1 MASLKELRLKH
12 TVMLRYTLRALAHL
26 QALMYDK
33 DTPEHIKPHLTACRA
48 LLERG
53 LMAEPPPERDKV
65 IIEVF
70 GRSARTVSKPE
81 YVEVVILN
89 TDEGWGKAL

>member
-1 MASLKELRLKH
+1 MASLKELRAKH
-12 TVMLRYTLRALAHL
+12 TVMVRYTLRALAHL

-33 DTPEHIKPHLTACRA
+33 DTPEHIKPHLTACRT

-53 LMAEPPPERDKV
+53 LMAGPPEEPEKV
-65 IIEVF
+65 VIAMV
-70 GRSARTVSKPE
+70 GRAVRIVSKPE
-81 YVEVVILN
+81 YVEVVIHD